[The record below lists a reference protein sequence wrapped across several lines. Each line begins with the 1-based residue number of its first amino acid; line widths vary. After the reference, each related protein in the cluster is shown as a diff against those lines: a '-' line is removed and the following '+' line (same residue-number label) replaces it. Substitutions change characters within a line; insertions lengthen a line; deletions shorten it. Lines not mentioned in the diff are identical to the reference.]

1 MQEKYPKAMVA
12 NRMTKPLKYDLWGGK
27 NVHSNAT
34 LSAATMSMS
43 PRLTFVLTNANAIP
57 NTKKI
62 SNRKKG
68 N

>member
-1 MQEKYPKAMVA
+1 
-12 NRMTKPLKYDLWGGK
+12 MTKPLKYDLWGGK